1 MKFVNPKD
9 NIAFK
14 PKEKAILNGYWRQGL
29 AELRNV
35 LYQESRIAADVDY
48 GIWGRAT
55 PGEVSTER
63 EESTKEPKQDLLKAE
78 QEKLRQQHLQPK
90 PPEQDKDMA
99 K

>member
-14 PKEKAILNGYWRQGL
+14 PAEKALLKAYWRQGL
-29 AELRNV
+29 NELRNTM
-35 LYQESRIAADVDY
+35 YQDSRTAAEVDY

-55 PGEVSTER
+55 PGEVSQERTEQQ
-63 EESTKEPKQDLLKAE
+63 PQNLLQAE
-78 QEKLRQQHLQPK
+78 QEKLRQQIMTQHK
-90 PPEQDKDMA
+90 EKGME